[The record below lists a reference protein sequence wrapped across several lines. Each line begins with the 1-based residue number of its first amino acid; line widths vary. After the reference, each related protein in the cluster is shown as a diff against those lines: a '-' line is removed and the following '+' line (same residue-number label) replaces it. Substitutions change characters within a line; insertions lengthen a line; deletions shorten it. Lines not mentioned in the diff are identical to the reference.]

1 MREEIYML
9 KDDLC
14 DALAEQ
20 QKNGVTSGNIDV
32 VYKLSVSA
40 EKVAKLITL
49 CEQQEYSRDGYSRD
63 GGGYSSN
70 GGGYSSGRYSRDGGG
85 GSGNSY
91 DGGSSYGRHYV
102 RGHYSR
108 DDGKQSMREKLE
120 RMMNNANSREER
132 ETIQKIMEQM
142 ERE

>member
-40 EKVAKLITL
+40 EKVAKLIML
-49 CEQQEYSRDGYSRD
+49 CEQSENSRDGYSRD
-63 GGGYSSN
+63 GGGYSSA
-70 GGGYSSGRYSRDGGG
+70 GRYPDYRYSRDGGG
-85 GSGNSY
+85 GGGNSY